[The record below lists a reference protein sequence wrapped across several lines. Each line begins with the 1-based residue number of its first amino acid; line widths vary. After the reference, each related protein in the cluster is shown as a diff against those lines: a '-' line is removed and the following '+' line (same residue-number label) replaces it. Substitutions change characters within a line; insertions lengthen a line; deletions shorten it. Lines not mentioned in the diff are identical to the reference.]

1 MTQFP
6 LKVVLNVD
14 KQSVDTYFKLLD
26 EAKSLYKYLIQH
38 VQLIIKPTHEGYTV
52 LLTIESPGAVEGIMF
67 EIKELISRLREQ
79 KSAAFEDLAAYHEK
93 MD

>member
-14 KQSVDTYFKLLD
+14 KQSVDTYFKLLN
-26 EAKSLYKYLIQH
+26 EAKSLYQHLIQH

-52 LLTIESPGAVEGIMF
+52 LLTIENPGTVECIMS
-67 EIKELISRLREQ
+67 EIKELISKLREQ
-79 KSAAFEDLAAYHEK
+79 KSTAFKDFAAYHEK

>member
-26 EAKSLYKYLIQH
+26 EAKLLYQYLIQH
-38 VQLIIKPTHEGYTV
+38 AQLLIKPADQGYTV
-52 LLTIESPGAVEGIMF
+52 SLNIEELGTIECIMF

-79 KSAAFEDLAAYHEK
+79 KSTAFEDLAAYHEK